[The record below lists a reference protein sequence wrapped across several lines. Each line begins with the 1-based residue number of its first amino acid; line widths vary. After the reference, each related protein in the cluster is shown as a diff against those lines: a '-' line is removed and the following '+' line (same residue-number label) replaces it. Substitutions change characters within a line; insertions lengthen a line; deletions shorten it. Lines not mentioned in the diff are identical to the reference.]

1 MEDYGIK
8 INKKKKVTFFHP
20 YFVFGGVEKTNLR
33 LAKYLISQGYEV
45 DFIALSFS
53 THLQKEIEELG
64 IHQVELH
71 AKRTLRAIPELKRYI
86 AEERQKYELTFI
98 SCQNYANLVAIFSW
112 PKNRDGIKLIVSE
125 RSQVDEFKYNGK
137 AMKGKA
143 IVKLMSW
150 YYRRADVIVANSKE
164 TAEDLTSL
172 TGKKAECIYNPTLS
186 DNYEILASEAVE
198 HPWFQSG
205 VPVVLGVGRLS
216 MPKGFDDLIKAFSLV
231 LKEMDARLVILGEGE
246 KRGELESLVQKLG
259 IVDKVWMPGYDK
271 NPYKYIKKSDVFVL
285 SSRFEGLPN
294 VLIES
299 LALKIPC
306 VATRCKSG
314 PREILLDGEC
324 GYLVDVG
331 NVQQMADA
339 IIKALTDQKAT
350 DEMLDRAEK
359 MLYRFRPEEVG
370 KQYLE
375 MIEQK
380 KRKVAFFHPY
390 FVFGGV
396 EKTNLR
402 LSKYLI
408 SQGYEVDFIA
418 LSFSEHLDSEI
429 KELGIHKIELNAK
442 RTLRAI
448 PELKK
453 YIKEERKKYILTF
466 ISCQNYANL
475 VAIFSWPKNRS
486 NIKLLVSERLH
497 PEEFKY
503 NGKML
508 KGKVIVK
515 LMSWYYK
522 RADAIIANSKETADD
537 LTKLTGKTAEYI
549 YNPTLSDNYEEL
561 ANMPVNHPW
570 FQSEIPVIIGV
581 GRLALPKGFDTLI
594 RAFAILQKKMDARL
608 VILGE
613 GDKRE
618 ELNDMINELKLQNKV
633 WMPGYE
639 KNPYR
644 FIKKS
649 DLFVLSSLF
658 EGLPNVLIEALAL
671 GVPCVSTRCKSGPRE
686 ILLEGKGGYL
696 VDVGNAQQMA
706 DAMEKALVDK
716 KNTEHMLQTAM
727 NMLYRFTPQEVG
739 KQYLEVI
746 ER

>member
-53 THLQKEIEELG
+53 IHLQKEIEELG

-198 HPWFQSG
+198 HPWFQS
-205 VPVVLGVGRLS
+205 
-216 MPKGFDDLIKAFSLV
+216 
-231 LKEMDARLVILGEGE
+231 
-246 KRGELESLVQKLG
+246 
-259 IVDKVWMPGYDK
+259 
-271 NPYKYIKKSDVFVL
+271 
-285 SSRFEGLPN
+285 
-294 VLIES
+294 
-299 LALKIPC
+299 
-306 VATRCKSG
+306 
-314 PREILLDGEC
+314 
-324 GYLVDVG
+324 
-331 NVQQMADA
+331 
-339 IIKALTDQKAT
+339 
-350 DEMLDRAEK
+350 
-359 MLYRFRPEEVG
+359 
-370 KQYLE
+370 
-375 MIEQK
+375 
-380 KRKVAFFHPY
+380 
-390 FVFGGV
+390 
-396 EKTNLR
+396 
-402 LSKYLI
+402 
-408 SQGYEVDFIA
+408 
-418 LSFSEHLDSEI
+418 
-429 KELGIHKIELNAK
+429 
-442 RTLRAI
+442 
-448 PELKK
+448 
-453 YIKEERKKYILTF
+453 
-466 ISCQNYANL
+466 
-475 VAIFSWPKNRS
+475 
-486 NIKLLVSERLH
+486 
-497 PEEFKY
+497 
-503 NGKML
+503 
-508 KGKVIVK
+508 
-515 LMSWYYK
+515 
-522 RADAIIANSKETADD
+522 
-537 LTKLTGKTAEYI
+537 
-549 YNPTLSDNYEEL
+549 
-561 ANMPVNHPW
+561 
-570 FQSEIPVIIGV
+570 EIPVIIGV

-594 RAFAILQKKMDARL
+594 RAFAILQKKIDARL

-618 ELNDMINELKLQNKV
+618 ELNDMINELNLQNKV

-686 ILLEGKGGYL
+686 ILLEGRGGYL

-716 KNTEHMLQTAM
+716 KNTEQMLQTAM